1 MQPVILLDRLSADEM
16 KKHSVHRRSPVAAK
30 AAAAAAA
37 PTVDNAA
44 SVRPAKMPRQQKSP
58 GKVSII
64 TTRSTRSK
72 AAQVSM
78 ESPRSLHNKSI

>member
-16 KKHSVHRRSPVAAK
+16 KKHSVHRRSPVAA
-30 AAAAAAA
+30 AAAA
-37 PTVDNAA
+37 PTVENAT

-72 AAQVSM
+72 TAPASM
-78 ESPRSLHNKSI
+78 VSPRSIHNKSI